1 MLENYLIQLV
11 DALGVA
17 DHEKRKEI
25 ASDMEKVATIADGEE
40 MEILRN
46 KLRSAI
52 TPYGRFEIAS
62 GRSDDL
68 MKALEVAISAMLLKE
83 ERFFRS
89 YAIVV
94 VVCAR
99 DIISQKQVNEINQTM
114 RRLAGR
120 YTNIVTKPTDN
131 PELEEY
137 DVRLLA
143 IGLHEKG
150 SVK

>member
-1 MLENYLIQLV
+1 MVNYFIQLV

-17 DHEKRKEI
+17 GHEKRKEI
-25 ASDMEKVATIADGEE
+25 ASDMERIATTSDGEE
-40 MEILRN
+40 MEVLRN
-46 KLRSAI
+46 KLKAAI
-52 TPYGRFEIAS
+52 APYGRFETAS
-62 GRSDDL
+62 GHSDDM
-68 MKALEVAISAMLLKE
+68 MKALEKAISAMLLKE
-83 ERFFRS
+83 GSFFRS

-94 VVCAR
+94 VVCAGN
-99 DIISQKQVNEINQTM
+99 IISQKQVHEINQMM

-120 YTNIVTKPTDN
+120 YTNIVTKPKEN
-131 PELEEY
+131 PDVEGY

>member
-1 MLENYLIQLV
+1 
-11 DALGVA
+11 
-17 DHEKRKEI
+17 
-25 ASDMEKVATIADGEE
+25 MEKIATTSDGEE
-40 MEILRN
+40 MEVLRN
-46 KLRSAI
+46 KLRGAI
-52 TPYGRFEIAS
+52 APYGRFETAL
-62 GRSDDL
+62 GQSDDM
-68 MKALEVAISAMLLKE
+68 MKALEKAISAMLLRE

-94 VVCAR
+94 VVHAR
-99 DIISQKQVNEINQTM
+99 DLVSQKQINEINQTM

-120 YTNIVTKPTDN
+120 YTNIVAKPIEN
-131 PELEEY
+131 PDIKGY

>member
-1 MLENYLIQLV
+1 MVNYLIQLV

-25 ASDMEKVATIADGEE
+25 ASDMEKIATTSDGEE
-40 MEILRN
+40 MEVLRN
-46 KLRSAI
+46 KLRGAI
-52 TPYGRFEIAS
+52 APYGRFETAL
-62 GRSDDL
+62 GQSDDM
-68 MKALEVAISAMLLKE
+68 MKALEKAISAMLLRE

-94 VVCAR
+94 VVRAGNVV
-99 DIISQKQVNEINQTM
+99 SQKQVHEINQMM
-114 RRLAGR
+114 RKLAGK
-120 YTNIVTKPTDN
+120 YTNIVTKPKEIPDVKG
-131 PELEEY
+131 Y

-143 IGLHEKG
+143 IGLRGKG

>member
-1 MLENYLIQLV
+1 MVDYLIQLV

-17 DHEKRKEI
+17 DHKKRKEI
-25 ASDMEKVATIADGEE
+25 ASDMERIATTSDGEE
-40 MEILRN
+40 MEVVRN
-46 KLRSAI
+46 KLRGAI
-52 TPYGRFEIAS
+52 APYGRFETAS
-62 GRSDDL
+62 GQSDNL
-68 MKALEVAISAMLLKE
+68 MKALEAAISAMLLKE

-94 VVCAR
+94 VVYAGN
-99 DIISQKQVNEINQTM
+99 IITQEQVHEISQMM
-114 RRLAGR
+114 RKLAGK
-120 YTNIVTKPTDN
+120 YTNIMTKPKEN
-131 PELEEY
+131 PEVKGY

>member
-1 MLENYLIQLV
+1 LVNYLIQLV

-25 ASDMEKVATIADGEE
+25 ASDMEKVATTSDGEE
-40 MEILRN
+40 MEVLRN
-46 KLRSAI
+46 KLKDAI
-52 TPYGRFEIAS
+52 SPYGRFEAAS
-62 GRSDDL
+62 GLSDDP
-68 MKALEVAISAMLLKE
+68 MKALEKAISAMLLKE

-94 VVCAR
+94 VVHAR
-99 DIISQKQVNEINQTM
+99 NLISQKQINEINQTM

-120 YTNIVTKPTDN
+120 YTNIVAKPIESPDIKG
-131 PELEEY
+131 Y